1 MQIKDV
7 PATTNR
13 EESHPGH
20 LDRWRLFNAWVTMY
34 VVGADLF
41 IMSPLLPG
49 MANDLSVN
57 VERAGWLVSVFSIAY
72 AVASPLMGRISDR
85 YGRRRTI
92 CWGLLAFSAANL
104 ATACSS
110 EFMWTLVSR
119 MLAGITVSAISP
131 SIYAAVGDAAPDG
144 RRAHW
149 ISIAVSGLLTALW
162 TSAPLGALLA
172 HVMPWRAVF
181 ILLSAAAF
189 ILAWPNLQL
198 WRPSRPLGRRAFSM
212 RVPLLA
218 AVSAVSPMVAWGA
231 ALYGL
236 YTYLGTGLT
245 ESTPMSTSS
254 VTLCFVGWGIGAIL
268 GNHFGGWAADKIG
281 VHVTAVASLCGM
293 MFTMWL
299 LGRGLSA
306 GMGGGALAATL
317 CLLAIVSYPFQPAQQ
332 ARLVQWG
339 QSNKASLLAWNS
351 SALYLGMTI
360 GSAFDGYVMKH
371 AAFHALPHAGMVIA
385 AVGVALSCVAQ
396 RVLSSD
402 TTVSTAI

>member
-1 MQIKDV
+1 M
-7 PATTNR
+7 TTNDGN
-13 EESHPGH
+13 SPAGY
-20 LDRWRLFNAWVTMY
+20 LDRWRLLNAWVTMY

-41 IMSPLLPG
+41 IMSPLLPS
-49 MANDLSVN
+49 MANALHVN
-57 VERAGWLVSVFSIAY
+57 VDSAGWLVSGFSIAY

-92 CWGLLAFSAANL
+92 CWGLLAFAAANL
-104 ATACSS
+104 GTVCASS
-110 EFMWTLVSR
+110 FTLALLSR
-119 MLAGITVSAISP
+119 IFAGISVSAISP
-131 SIYAAVGDAAPDG
+131 SIYAAVGDAAPEG

-189 ILAWPNLQL
+189 VLAWPNLRL
-198 WRPSRPLGRRAFSM
+198 WPSSKSAGGRASRM
-212 RVPLLA
+212 RVPLRA

-245 ESTPMSTSS
+245 LNTSLS
-254 VTLCFVGWGIGAIL
+254 ASAVSLCFIGWGVGAIL
-268 GNHFGGWAADKIG
+268 GNHLGGWGADKIG
-281 VHVTAVASLCGM
+281 IHFTAIASLCGM
-293 MFTMWL
+293 ALAMWL
-299 LGRGLSA
+299 LGLGLSGA
-306 GMGGGALAATL
+306 MGGGVLAATL
-317 CLLAIVSYPFQPAQQ
+317 CLLALVSYPFQPAQQ
-332 ARLVQWG
+332 TRLVQWG
-339 QSNKASLLAWNS
+339 QSTKASLLAWNS

-371 AAFHALPHAGMVIA
+371 WSFNALPYAGMAIA
-385 AVGVALSCVAQ
+385 AAGAALSLIAQ
-396 RVLSSD
+396 SAFRSD
-402 TTVSTAI
+402 AAVSAA